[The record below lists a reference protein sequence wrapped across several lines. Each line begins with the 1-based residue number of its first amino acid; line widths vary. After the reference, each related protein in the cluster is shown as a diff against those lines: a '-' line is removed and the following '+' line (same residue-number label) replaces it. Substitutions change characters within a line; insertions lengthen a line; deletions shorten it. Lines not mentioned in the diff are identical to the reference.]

1 MIELTLGAQQR
12 LDSYL
17 DELRRVLTDDAKADP
32 VDVERDI
39 RDHIQTALAD
49 ADGPV
54 DESRL
59 DQVLRS
65 LGAPAEWI
73 DHPDRPWFARPPK
86 ENTNATQ
93 PSPAEMLRRVA
104 GGREGYLLPA
114 LSLLILI
121 SGLMLALFSG
131 DTGAGLAIVVVA
143 VLGAFVLAR
152 AAIARQPNEWQSPVQ
167 KWLLSPPLLMV
178 YVPLLIT
185 IFIWPLVP
193 GILLL
198 RHSYVS
204 TQNRVADANQ
214 RLAILNEQKTQAE
227 YAANHI
233 PLRDAEGHAL
243 PADYYDADIAR
254 LRHQIDAEHT
264 SVSIRGL
271 LPGLA
276 VFGVGILIWWVAL
289 FITGKRMPNVLRTV
303 FAPYSPQFVKRG
315 MLGIASVTFL
325 LAVLLLA

>member
-12 LDSYL
+12 LDSYFA
-17 DELRRVLTDDAKADP
+17 ELRRVLVDDGKADP
-32 VDVERDI
+32 MDVERDI

-73 DHPDRPWFARPPK
+73 DHPDRPWFARSPK
-86 ENTNATQ
+86 ETTDATP

-114 LSLLILI
+114 LSLLILV

-143 VLGAFVLAR
+143 ALGAFVLAR

-178 YVPLLIT
+178 YVPLLVAIIT
-185 IFIWPLVP
+185 WPMVP
-193 GILLL
+193 GIFLL
-198 RHSYVS
+198 RHSYAS
-204 TQNRVADANQ
+204 TQNRVADANL
-214 RLAILNEQKTQAE
+214 RLAVNNEAKIQVE
-227 YAANHI
+227 YAARHVPLLDGEGRAI
-233 PLRDAEGHAL
+233 PG
-243 PADYYDADIAR
+243 DYYDADIAR
-254 LRHQIDAEHT
+254 LCQEIHQSNSTWIWD
-264 SVSIRGL
+264 VM
-271 LPGLA
+271 PGLVVA
-276 VFGVGILIWWVAL
+276 GVGILIWWITL
-289 FITGKRMPNVLRTV
+289 FIVSKRMPESLRAV
-303 FAPYSPQFVKRG
+303 FAPYSPQFVRRG

-325 LAVLLLA
+325 IALLLLA

>member
-1 MIELTLGAQQR
+1 MIELNLGAQQL
-12 LDSYL
+12 LDSYFA
-17 DELRRVLTDDAKADP
+17 ELRRVLVDDGKADP

-73 DHPDRPWFARPPK
+73 DSPDRPWFARPSK
-86 ENTNATQ
+86 VSTDAT
-93 PSPAEMLRRVA
+93 PTPPAEMLRRVA
-104 GGREGYLLPA
+104 GGREGYLLPS
-114 LSLLILI
+114 LSLLMLI

-131 DTGAGLAIVVVA
+131 DAGAGLAIVVVA

-178 YVPLLIT
+178 YVPLLIAIIT
-185 IFIWPLVP
+185 WPVVP
-193 GILLL
+193 GIFLA
-198 RHSYVS
+198 RHSYVT
-204 TQNRVADANQ
+204 TQNRVADASQ
-214 RLAILNEQKTQAE
+214 RLAIHNEQKIQAE
-227 YAANHI
+227 YAARHVPLLDGEGRTI
-233 PLRDAEGHAL
+233 PSD
-243 PADYYDADIAR
+243 DYDADIAR
-254 LRHQIDAEHT
+254 LRQEIDQSNST
-264 SVSIRGL
+264 WIWDVM
-271 LPGLA
+271 PGLVVA
-276 VFGVGILIWWVAL
+276 GVGILIWWVAL
-289 FITGKRMPNVLRTV
+289 FIAGKRMSETLRAV
-303 FAPYSPQFVKRG
+303 FAPYSPQFVRRG

-325 LAVLLLA
+325 VALLLLA

>member
-12 LDSYL
+12 LDSYFA
-17 DELRRVLTDDAKADP
+17 ELRRVLVDDGKADP

-73 DHPDRPWFARPPK
+73 DHPDRPWFARPSK
-86 ENTNATQ
+86 ENTDATP
-93 PSPAEMLRRVA
+93 PSAAEMLRRVS
-104 GGREGYLLPA
+104 GGREGYLLPS
-114 LSLLILI
+114 LSLLILV

-167 KWLLSPPLLMV
+167 KWLLSPSLLMM
-178 YVPLLIT
+178 YVPLLIAIIT
-185 IFIWPLVP
+185 WPLVP
-193 GILLL
+193 GIFLL
-198 RHSYVS
+198 RHSYVT
-204 TQNRVADANQ
+204 TQSRVADASQ
-214 RLAILNEQKTQAE
+214 RLAILNEQKIQAE
-227 YAANHI
+227 YNARHI
-233 PLRDAEGHAL
+233 PSIEGEVRAI
-243 PADYYDADIAR
+243 PSDFYDADIAH
-254 LRHQIDAEHT
+254 LRQEIDQSEAT
-264 SVSIRGL
+264 WIWDVM
-271 LPGLA
+271 PGLVVA
-276 VFGVGILIWWVAL
+276 GVGTLIWWVTLYIA
-289 FITGKRMPNVLRTV
+289 GKRMTETIRTV
-303 FAPYSPQFVKRG
+303 FAPYSPQFVRRG

-325 LAVLLLA
+325 VALLLLA